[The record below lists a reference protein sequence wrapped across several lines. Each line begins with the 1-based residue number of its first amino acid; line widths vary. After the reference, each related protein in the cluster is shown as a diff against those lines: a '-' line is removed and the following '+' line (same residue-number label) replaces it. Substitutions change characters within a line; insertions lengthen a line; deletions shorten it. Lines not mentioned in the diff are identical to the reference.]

1 MKAIYAARASL
12 EDPISA
18 LEVGELA
25 APAIPEGWVRVRIKS
40 ASLNHH
46 DLWSLKGVGLPSD
59 RLPMILGCDGAGV
72 TDDGREVLLHSVIND
87 PSWTGAETLDPK
99 RSLLSEKFPGTL
111 AEYVFVPAQNLL
123 PKPAFL
129 SWDEAGS
136 LSTAWLTAFSMLKK
150 AGLASGE
157 KVLIQGAGGGL
168 STALILLAKAQGL
181 VVWVTSRSEDKR
193 VRATALGADA
203 VFESGERLPDRVD
216 AVMESVG
223 QATWQHSV
231 RALRPGGT
239 IVISGATSGDAPP
252 AELTRIFFLQ
262 LRVLGSTM
270 GSIAEFQEM
279 LELMESKKIT
289 PVIDSTYDFADAP
302 QAFARMIDGELFGK
316 VVIKFSS

>member
-1 MKAIYAARASL
+1 MKAIYAARASM

-25 APAIPEGWVRVRIKS
+25 TPVIPEGWVRVRIKS

-59 RLPMILGCDGAGV
+59 CLPMILGCDGAGV

-150 AGLASGE
+150 ASFAPGE

-181 VVWVTSRSEDKR
+181 VVWVTSRSADKR
-193 VRATALGADA
+193 ARATSLGADG

-223 QATWQHSV
+223 AATWQHSV

-239 IVISGATSGDAPP
+239 IVISGATSGDASP

-270 GSIAEFQEM
+270 GSISEFQEM
-279 LELMESKKIT
+279 LDLMESKKIT

-302 QAFARMIDGELFGK
+302 IAFARMNDGELFGK
-316 VVIKFSS
+316 IVIKFSS

>member
-1 MKAIYAARASL
+1 MKAIYAARASM
-12 EDPISA
+12 EDPISG

-25 APAIPEGWVRVRIKS
+25 TPVIPEDWVRVRIKS

-111 AEYVFVPAQNLL
+111 SEFVYVPAQNLL
-123 PKPAFL
+123 PKPAYL

-150 AGLASGE
+150 ASLAMGE

-181 VVWVTSRSEDKR
+181 VVWVTSRSADKR
-193 VRATALGADA
+193 ARATSLGADG

-223 QATWQHSV
+223 AATWQHSV

-239 IVISGATSGDAPP
+239 IVISGATSGDASP

-270 GSIAEFQEM
+270 GSISEFREM
-279 LELMESKKIT
+279 LDLMESKKIT

-302 QAFARMIDGELFGK
+302 KAFARMNDGELFGK

>member
-1 MKAIYAARASL
+1 MFAVTATSFDAENPL
-12 EDPISA
+12 TG
-18 LEVGELA
+18 LTLGEVVE
-25 APAIPEGWVRVRIKS
+25 PVVPDGWVLVELR
-40 ASLNHH
+40 AAALNHH
-46 DLWSLKGVGLPSD
+46 DLWSLKGVGLRPEQ
-59 RLPMILGCDGAGV
+59 LPMILGCDGAGV

-87 PSWTGAETLDPK
+87 PSWTGSETLDPK

-111 AEYVFVPAQNLL
+111 AEYVYVPAQNLL

-150 AGLASGE
+150 ASLAPGE

-181 VVWVTSRSEDKR
+181 VVWVTSRSADKR
-193 VRATALGADA
+193 ARATSLGADG

-223 QATWQHSV
+223 AATWQHSV

-239 IVISGATSGDAPP
+239 IVISGATSGDASP

-279 LELMESKKIT
+279 LDLMESKKIT

-302 QAFARMIDGELFGK
+302 QAFARMNDGELFGK

>member
-1 MKAIYAARASL
+1 
-12 EDPISA
+12 
-18 LEVGELA
+18 
-25 APAIPEGWVRVRIKS
+25 
-40 ASLNHH
+40 
-46 DLWSLKGVGLPSD
+46 
-59 RLPMILGCDGAGV
+59 
-72 TDDGREVLLHSVIND
+72 
-87 PSWTGAETLDPK
+87 
-99 RSLLSEKFPGTL
+99 
-111 AEYVFVPAQNLL
+111 
-123 PKPAFL
+123 
-129 SWDEAGS
+129 
-136 LSTAWLTAFSMLKK
+136 MLKK

-279 LELMESKKIT
+279 LELMESKKLT
-289 PVIDSTYDFADAP
+289 PVIDSAYDFVDAP
-302 QAFARMIDGELFGK
+302 KAFARMNDGELFGK
-316 VVIKFSS
+316 VVIRFTS

>member
-1 MKAIYAARASL
+1 MKAIYAARASM

-18 LEVGELA
+18 LEVGEIA
-25 APAIPEGWVRVRIKS
+25 EPVIPDGWVRVRIKS

-72 TDDGREVLLHSVIND
+72 TDDGREVLLHSVISD
-87 PSWTGAETLDPK
+87 PNWTGAETLDPK

-111 AEYVFVPAQNLL
+111 SEYVHVPAGNLL
-123 PKPAFL
+123 PKPEYL

-150 AGLASGE
+150 AALLPGE

-168 STALILLAKAQGL
+168 STALILLAKAQGF

-193 VRATALGADA
+193 VRATALGADG

-270 GSIAEFQEM
+270 GSIAEFREM
-279 LELMESKKIT
+279 LELMESKKIA
-289 PVIDSTYDFADAP
+289 PVIDSTYDFAEAP
-302 QAFARMIDGELFGK
+302 KAFARMNDGELFGK
-316 VVIKFSS
+316 VVIRFS

>member
-1 MKAIYAARASL
+1 MKAIYAARASM

-18 LEVGELA
+18 LEIGELD
-25 APAIPEGWVRVRIKS
+25 APTVPEGWERVRIKS

-46 DLWSLKGVGLPSD
+46 DLWSLKGVGLPAD
-59 RLPMILGCDGAGV
+59 RLPMILGCDGAGIG
-72 TDDGREVLLHSVIND
+72 DDGREVVLHAVIND
-87 PSWTGAETLDPK
+87 PSWRGSETLDPK

-111 AEYVFVPAQNLL
+111 SEYVYVPAANLL
-123 PKPAFL
+123 PKPSYL

-150 AGLASGE
+150 AALAPGE

-168 STALILLAKAQGL
+168 STALIVLAKAQGL
-181 VVWVTSRSEDKR
+181 SVWVTSRSAEKR
-193 VRATALGADA
+193 DRALSIGADA

-270 GSIAEFQEM
+270 GSIDEFREM
-279 LELMESKKIT
+279 LELMTANKVAPI
-289 PVIDSTYDFADAP
+289 IDSTYDFTEART
-302 QAFARMIDGELFGK
+302 AFARMNDGELFGK
-316 VVIKFSS
+316 VVIRFS

>member
-1 MKAIYAARASL
+1 MKAIYAARASM

-25 APAIPEGWVRVRIKS
+25 TPVIPEGWVRVRIKS

-59 RLPMILGCDGAGV
+59 CLPMILGCDGAGV

-136 LSTAWLTAFSMLKK
+136 LSTGWLTAFSMLKK
-150 AGLASGE
+150 ASLAPGE

-181 VVWVTSRSEDKR
+181 VVWVTSRSADKR
-193 VRATALGADA
+193 ARATSLGADG

-223 QATWQHSV
+223 AATWQHSV

-239 IVISGATSGDAPP
+239 IVISGATSGDASP

-270 GSIAEFQEM
+270 GSISEFQEM
-279 LELMESKKIT
+279 LDLMESKKIT

-302 QAFARMIDGELFGK
+302 IAFARMNDGELFGK
-316 VVIKFSS
+316 IVIKFSS

>member
-1 MKAIYAARASL
+1 MKAIYAARASM

-18 LEVGELA
+18 LEVGELT

-46 DLWSLKGVGLPSD
+46 DLWSLRGVGLPSD

-87 PSWTGAETLDPK
+87 PSWTGSETLDPK

-111 AEYVFVPAQNLL
+111 AEYVYVPAQNLL

-150 AGLASGE
+150 ASLAPGE

-181 VVWVTSRSEDKR
+181 VVWVTSRSADKR
-193 VRATALGADA
+193 ARATSFGADG

-223 QATWQHSV
+223 AATWQHSV

-239 IVISGATSGDAPP
+239 IVISGATSGDASP

-279 LELMESKKIT
+279 LDLMESKKIT

-302 QAFARMIDGELFGK
+302 QAFARMNDGELFGK

>member
-1 MKAIYAARASL
+1 MKAIYAARASM

-25 APAIPEGWVRVRIKS
+25 SPEIPEGWVRVRIKS

-46 DLWSLKGVGLPSD
+46 DLWSLKGVGLPGD

-87 PSWTGAETLDPK
+87 PSWTGSETLDPK

-111 AEYVFVPAQNLL
+111 AEYVYVPAQNLL
-123 PKPAFL
+123 PKPAYL

-136 LSTAWLTAFSMLKK
+136 LSTAWLTAFSMLRK
-150 AGLASGE
+150 AGLAPGE

-181 VVWVTSRSEDKR
+181 VVWVTSRSAEKR
-193 VRATALGADA
+193 ARATSLGADG

-223 QATWQHSV
+223 AATWQHSV
-231 RALRPGGT
+231 RALRPGGA
-239 IVISGATSGDAPP
+239 IVISGATSGDASP

-270 GSIAEFQEM
+270 GSISEFREM
-279 LELMESKKIT
+279 LDLMEAKKIT
-289 PVIDSTYDFADAP
+289 PVIDSTYDSADAP
-302 QAFARMIDGELFGK
+302 KAFARMNDGELFGK
-316 VVIKFSS
+316 VVIQFSS

>member
-1 MKAIYAARASL
+1 MRAIYAASASM

-18 LEVGELA
+18 LEIGELD
-25 APAIPEGWVRVRIKS
+25 APTVPDGWVRVRIKS

-46 DLWSLKGVGLPSD
+46 DLWSLKGVGLPAD

-72 TDDGREVLLHSVIND
+72 RDDGREVVLHSVIND
-87 PSWTGAETLDPK
+87 PSWSGSETLDPK

-111 AEYVFVPAQNLL
+111 SEYVYVPATNLL
-123 PKPAFL
+123 PKPSHL

-150 AGLASGE
+150 AALAPGE

-168 STALILLAKAQGL
+168 STALIVLAKAQGL
-181 VVWVTSRSEDKR
+181 SVWVTSRSAEKR
-193 VRATALGADA
+193 DRALSIGADA

-270 GSIAEFQEM
+270 GSIEEFREM
-279 LELMESKKIT
+279 LELMEAKKIA
-289 PVIDSTYDFADAP
+289 PIIDSTYDFTEART
-302 QAFARMIDGELFGK
+302 AFARMNDGELFGK
-316 VVIKFSS
+316 VVIRFS

>member
-289 PVIDSTYDFADAP
+289 PVIDSAYDFADAP
-302 QAFARMIDGELFGK
+302 QAFARMNDGELFGK

>member
-1 MKAIYAARASL
+1 MKAIYAARASM

-18 LEVGELA
+18 LEVGELT

-150 AGLASGE
+150 AGLAPGE

-181 VVWVTSRSEDKR
+181 VVWVTSRSADKR
-193 VRATALGADA
+193 ARATSLGADG

-223 QATWQHSV
+223 AATWQHSV

-239 IVISGATSGDAPP
+239 IVISGATSGDASP

-270 GSIAEFQEM
+270 GSNSEFREM
-279 LELMESKKIT
+279 LDLMEAKKIT

-302 QAFARMIDGELFGK
+302 KAFARMNDGELFGK

>member
-1 MKAIYAARASL
+1 M
-12 EDPISA
+12 
-18 LEVGELA
+18 
-25 APAIPEGWVRVRIKS
+25 RIKS

-46 DLWSLKGVGLPSD
+46 DLWSLKGVGLPAD

-72 TDDGREVLLHSVIND
+72 SDDGREVVLHSVIND
-87 PSWTGAETLDPK
+87 PSWSGSETLDPK

-111 AEYVFVPAQNLL
+111 SEYVYVPATNLL
-123 PKPAFL
+123 PKPSHL

-150 AGLASGE
+150 AALAPGE

-168 STALILLAKAQGL
+168 STALIVLAKAQGL
-181 VVWVTSRSEDKR
+181 SVWVTSRSAEKR
-193 VRATALGADA
+193 DRALSIGADA

-270 GSIAEFQEM
+270 GSIDEFREM
-279 LELMESKKIT
+279 LELMEAKKIA
-289 PVIDSTYDFADAP
+289 PIIDSTYDFTESRT
-302 QAFARMIDGELFGK
+302 AFARMNDGELFGK
-316 VVIKFSS
+316 VVIRFS

>member
-1 MKAIYAARASL
+1 MKAIYAARASM

-18 LEVGELA
+18 LEVGELT

-46 DLWSLKGVGLPSD
+46 DLWSLRGVGLPSD

-87 PSWTGAETLDPK
+87 PSWTGSETLDPK

-111 AEYVFVPAQNLL
+111 AEYVYVPAQNLL

-193 VRATALGADA
+193 ARATSLGADG

-223 QATWQHSV
+223 AATWQHSV

-239 IVISGATSGDAPP
+239 IVISGATSGDASP

-270 GSIAEFQEM
+270 GSIAEFHEM
-279 LELMESKKIT
+279 LDLMESKKIT
-289 PVIDSTYDFADAP
+289 PVIDSTYDFVDAP
-302 QAFARMIDGELFGK
+302 QAFARMNDGELFGK

>member
-1 MKAIYAARASL
+1 MKAIYAARASM

-25 APAIPEGWVRVRIKS
+25 TPVIPEGWVRVRIKS

-59 RLPMILGCDGAGV
+59 CLPMILGCDGAGV

-136 LSTAWLTAFSMLKK
+136 LSTGWLTAFSMLKK
-150 AGLASGE
+150 ASLAPGE

-181 VVWVTSRSEDKR
+181 VVWVTSRSADKR
-193 VRATALGADA
+193 ARATSLGADG

-223 QATWQHSV
+223 AATWQHSV

-239 IVISGATSGDAPP
+239 IVISGATSGDASP

-270 GSIAEFQEM
+270 GSISEFQEM
-279 LELMESKKIT
+279 LDLMESKLLT
-289 PVIDSTYDFADAP
+289 PLTTLLTHPSHLRA
-302 QAFARMIDGELFGK
+302 
-316 VVIKFSS
+316 

>member
-1 MKAIYAARASL
+1 MKAIYAARASM

-25 APAIPEGWVRVRIKS
+25 TPVIPEGWVRVRIKS

-111 AEYVFVPAQNLL
+111 SEFVYVPAQNLL

-150 AGLASGE
+150 AALTAGE
-157 KVLIQGAGGGL
+157 KVLIQGSGGGL

-181 VVWVTSRSEDKR
+181 VVWVTSRSADKR
-193 VRATALGADA
+193 ARATSLGADG

-223 QATWQHSV
+223 AATWQHSV

-239 IVISGATSGDAPP
+239 IVISGATSGDASP

-270 GSIAEFQEM
+270 GSISEFREM
-279 LELMESKKIT
+279 LDLMESKKIT

-302 QAFARMIDGELFGK
+302 KAFARMNDGELFGK
-316 VVIKFSS
+316 VVIQFSS

>member
-1 MKAIYAARASL
+1 MKAIYAARASM
-12 EDPISA
+12 EDPISG

-25 APAIPEGWVRVRIKS
+25 TPVIPEDWVRVRIKS

-59 RLPMILGCDGAGV
+59 RLPMILGCDGSGV

-111 AEYVFVPAQNLL
+111 SEFVYVPAQNLL
-123 PKPAFL
+123 PKPAYL

-150 AGLASGE
+150 ASLAMGE

-181 VVWVTSRSEDKR
+181 VVWVTSRSADKR
-193 VRATALGADA
+193 VRATSLGADG

-223 QATWQHSV
+223 AATWQHSV

-239 IVISGATSGDAPP
+239 IVISGATSGDASP

-270 GSIAEFQEM
+270 GSISEFREM
-279 LELMESKKIT
+279 LDLMESKKIT

-302 QAFARMIDGELFGK
+302 KAFARMNDGELFGK
-316 VVIKFSS
+316 VVIKFSF

>member
-18 LEVGELA
+18 LEVGELT
-25 APAIPEGWVRVRIKS
+25 APAIPEDWVRVRIKS

-181 VVWVTSRSEDKR
+181 VVWVTSRSADKR
-193 VRATALGADA
+193 ARATSLGADG

-279 LELMESKKIT
+279 LDLMESKKVT

-302 QAFARMIDGELFGK
+302 QAFARMNDGELFGK

>member
-1 MKAIYAARASL
+1 MKAIYAARASM

-87 PSWTGAETLDPK
+87 PSWTGSETLDPK

-111 AEYVFVPAQNLL
+111 AEYVYVPAQNLL
-123 PKPAFL
+123 PKPAYL

-181 VVWVTSRSEDKR
+181 VVWVTSRSADKR
-193 VRATALGADA
+193 ARALSLGADG

-223 QATWQHSV
+223 AATWQHSV

-239 IVISGATSGDAPP
+239 IVISGATSGDASP

-270 GSIAEFQEM
+270 GSIAEFREM
-279 LELMESKKIT
+279 LDLMEAKKIT

-302 QAFARMIDGELFGK
+302 KAFARMNNGELFGK

>member
-136 LSTAWLTAFSMLKK
+136 LSTGWLTAFSMLKK
-150 AGLASGE
+150 ASLAPGE

-181 VVWVTSRSEDKR
+181 VVWVTSRSADKR
-193 VRATALGADA
+193 ARATSLGADG

-223 QATWQHSV
+223 AATWQHSV

-239 IVISGATSGDAPP
+239 IVISGATSGDASP

-270 GSIAEFQEM
+270 GSISEFQEM
-279 LELMESKKIT
+279 LDLMESKKIT

-302 QAFARMIDGELFGK
+302 IAFARMNDGELFGK
-316 VVIKFSS
+316 IVIKFSS

>member
-18 LEVGELA
+18 LEVGELT
-25 APAIPEGWVRVRIKS
+25 APAIPEDWVRVRIKS

-181 VVWVTSRSEDKR
+181 VVWVTSRSADKR
-193 VRATALGADA
+193 ARATSLGADG

-270 GSIAEFQEM
+270 GSIAEFREM

-302 QAFARMIDGELFGK
+302 KAFTRMNDGELFGK